1 MTRTVARFV
10 RLLLLVGVAAIVG
23 LAAAGA
29 GVWAVLAVAA
39 VVGVAVFQHTRLL
52 ALVRDETVRTIE
64 TEDPA
69 DPEAFGAVADAIR
82 RRVETERAAADRL
95 AEDLRRSIE
104 AAGIGVLVLERDGR
118 VLASVGATV
127 ELVPTAP
134 SQRLKNPAV
143 LDMVAEVLDT
153 GEPVADSFVMGV
165 RNRTY
170 QWLVSPFDEAT
181 VGAVI
186 TDVTERHRIMEMR
199 RSFVTDASHE
209 LKTPIAA
216 IAAAAE
222 ALQLAVG
229 VDDARA
235 KRFAEQLG
243 EQASRLGRI
252 VTDLLDL
259 SRLETDVGEM
269 EPMDLRAVVEAE
281 AVASEVFAEAAG
293 LDLEADLHPVW
304 IEGSR
309 ADVGLAVRNV
319 LSNAVRYTSAGGR
332 VSVWCGERDGRG
344 MVVVADT
351 GIGIPKSEHDRIFH
365 RFHRVDTGRSRATGG
380 TGLGLAIVRH
390 VVDRHGGWVL
400 VDSVVGRGSTFT
412 LDFGPV
418 VPPPT

>member
-1 MTRTVARFV
+1 A
-10 RLLLLVGVAAIVG
+10 
-23 LAAAGA
+23 
-29 GVWAVLAVAA
+29 
-39 VVGVAVFQHTRLL
+39 
-52 ALVRDETVRTIE
+52 
-64 TEDPA
+64 
-69 DPEAFGAVADAIR
+69 
-82 RRVETERAAADRL
+82 ERAAADRL
-95 AEDLRRSIE
+95 AEDLRRAIE

>member
-10 RLLLLVGVAAIVG
+10 RLLLLVGVAAIIG